1 MLITH
6 YALHAGINSLRAFI
20 QWRSGPRGVGKR
32 TIEEIDRF
40 ITEWRS
46 GPDGEAFY
54 GEANADR
61 IVKSFKQR
69 LALHGMNPQF
79 WGMTVR
85 IDEEGLDLV
94 QPTEF
99 SNDLFTDV
107 MGTIVASGA
116 MGVHIAERAGHGM
129 EIVGLLMTGIIASV
143 GKLLQNSGLEVSSV
157 IAELGADVSEVMR
170 DNSGHGSDPIAC
182 RNLVRKVIDKI
193 RPLQSEAENVPDEE
207 PRSFGID

>member
-1 MLITH
+1 
-6 YALHAGINSLRAFI
+6 
-20 QWRSGPRGVGKR
+20 
-32 TIEEIDRF
+32 
-40 ITEWRS
+40 
-46 GPDGEAFY
+46 
-54 GEANADR
+54 
-61 IVKSFKQR
+61 
-69 LALHGMNPQF
+69 
-79 WGMTVR
+79 
-85 IDEEGLDLV
+85 
-94 QPTEF
+94 
-99 SNDLFTDV
+99 
-107 MGTIVASGA
+107 
-116 MGVHIAERAGHGM
+116 M

>member
-20 QWRSGPRGVGKR
+20 QWRSGPRDVGKR